1 MDKPEFNPN
10 QPYEPVKADS
20 GSKPAFDPNQ
30 AYEPV
35 PNSSTDKAIS
45 DLVDDFHMSGYNK
58 LTPEQKDK
66 FYDAFKEHNANVI
79 AGVARGVQKG
89 AGLPFELASLVSNK
103 LSPAALSSSFEKN
116 VVAPIGDALTGNDT
130 SELYNNK
137 PDEAMQG
144 EYNQQIQ
151 QAQQKAPGP
160 FIAGNM
166 AGSLPTYALAG
177 GAAGAGAK
185 GLGAAL
191 GTGAEL
197 TGEAANA
204 VTGGQKLAQA
214 GLNIPAQTTANAAV
228 ASGQG
233 YNADPFASEAQKEA
247 SAKRGAL
254 IGGGLGALG
263 TAAGEAPG
271 LISSAGKN
279 ASNKLLSNA
288 SLGAEGVNT
297 ATQAGKEAITT
308 KGEQLASEI
317 GQGVTN
323 LNNTLGKQAAGDI
336 QHAFGQTAK
345 DAQTSVE
352 DIVNK
357 VAGNLDTI
365 GKTDGQ
371 AAVDTINNSFAEALK
386 QTGESLDLTGSK
398 LTEFIK
404 TGLNKYGPVIKQE
417 LANAAEQGKTISV
430 DENFLKTFLA
440 IKNAKVSLSEA
451 NNVQEKLWKNWAD
464 TLYDVSE
471 NTIKQKAGTIP
482 GGTMSEVS
490 VQGKGVLPSQLPN
503 PQTQPEFVQGAQG
516 NPESPAIQPSTSQP
530 AAPNAQGQPGVNT
543 PLSVTT
549 NKNAQATSGQFM
561 GQPYSNQAGT
571 QVNQTFTPKTE
582 IPVTEAKQFSKA
594 LGNAAGNPNLEEI
607 QPLAANLAQQ
617 LRKSITSTLGPDYA
631 SASSKYSSLKSAL
644 EEMGTPR
651 IEAEKITGDNIT
663 PEGIMGFVQKAA
675 KMSDQGDTASLERVY
690 GHLNEVDPTFAA
702 NFKNEVDAVS
712 RQSSA
717 IRKAQNASPMDKA
730 TLLQEQGKSTPE
742 VSQAQQT
749 LQDLGTVQKQVGT
762 SAPKIRQFVQNLN
775 PSDIGSQNDL
785 NQLLSTLDRIDP
797 ESAALLRSKTAQSA
811 VAKNT
816 ALEAAANKTP
826 QEQAAT
832 LQNVS
837 DVGPLKTTQAA
848 QNLDKLTSV
857 NKNVGATTEL
867 GTPSDTTRSFVKDF
881 GKTAETPDAAARA
894 SDINATVDKLSE
906 LDPTLAARIKTNT
919 PEVARQLRA
928 IDYSQ
933 SGSPFGSVANKA
945 LGGVSAVAYKGANV
959 LGQGARQLGKLS
971 GATNTANS
979 VVNTAINS
987 KVSNS
992 LNTISGVIRQSPQSL
1007 GKYAAPLKEALD
1019 RGPEALAASIFAMSQ
1034 RDPEFK
1040 KAYDAIL
1047 NDQGK

>member
-1 MDKPEFNPN
+1 M
-10 QPYEPVKADS
+10 ADS
-20 GSKPAFDPNQ
+20 LTDADIAKMEGQQDSS
-30 AYEPV
+30 
-35 PNSSTDKAIS
+35 NSSALTDADIARLDSMHESFLSQAGNFAKNTGKQVLQKAAAIPGQ
-45 DLVDDFHMSGYNK
+45 LYN
-58 LTPEQKDK
+58 L
-66 FYDAFKEHNANVI
+66 
-79 AGVARGVQKG
+79 G
-89 AGLPFELASLVSNK
+89 
-103 LSPAALSSSFEKN
+103 KN
-116 VVAPIGDALTGNDT
+116 VVT
-130 SELYNNK
+130 
-137 PDEAMQG
+137 
-144 EYNQQIQ
+144 
-151 QAQQKAPGP
+151 KAPGELYDVATGDKP
-160 FIAGNM
+160 
-166 AGSLPTYALAG
+166 AL
-177 GAAGAGAK
+177 GAAQQFSQNAGQSVLPVTVPESVRTVAETILAK
-185 GLGAAL
+185 IDPTLSSEDYKNLYGDRSNTDISQQNAQNSAQQAKQFPGLGAA
-191 GTGAEL
+191 GTL
-197 TGEAANA
+197 TGGVA
-204 VTGGQKLAQA
+204 TGA
-214 GLNIPAQTTANAAV
+214 GLNAAKLGIG
-228 ASGQG
+228 ATS
-233 YNADPFASEAQKEA
+233 
-247 SAKRGAL
+247 AL
-254 IGGGLGALG
+254 IGGITAGQSG
-263 TAAGEAPG
+263 TAALEQGQSVPEAAQEALSSG
-271 LISSAGKN
+271 LVGAGTAGAGSLISKVPNAVSAIGKN
-279 ASNKLLSNA
+279 SSNKLLSNA
-288 SLGAEGVNT
+288 SLGAEGVDT

-371 AAVDTINNSFAEALK
+371 AAMDTINNSFAEALK

-404 TGLNKYGPVIKQE
+404 TGLNKYGPVIKKE
-417 LANAAEQGKTISV
+417 LANAAEQGKTIPV

-451 NNVQEKLWKNWAD
+451 NNVQANLWKNWAD

-471 NTIKQKAGTIP
+471 NTVKQKAGTVP

-490 VQGKGVLPSQLPN
+490 VQGKGVLPSELPN
-503 PQTQPEFVQGAQG
+503 PQAQPEFVQGAQG
-516 NPESPAIQPSTSQP
+516 NPESPAIQPSTAQP
-530 AAPNAQGQPGVNT
+530 TAPATQGQPGVNA
-543 PLSVTT
+543 PLNVTT

-582 IPVTEAKQFSKA
+582 IPVAEAKQFSKA
-594 LGNAAGNPNLEEI
+594 LGSAAGNPNLEEI
-607 QPLAANLAQQ
+607 QPLAADLAKQ

-675 KMSDQGDTASLERVY
+675 KMSDQGDTASLDRVY

-730 TLLQEQGKSTPE
+730 TLLQEQGKSTPD
-742 VSQAQQT
+742 VNQAQQT

-816 ALEAAANKTP
+816 ALDAASTKSP
-826 QEQAAT
+826 QEQAAA

-837 DVGPLKTTQAA
+837 DIGPLKTTQAA
-848 QNLDKLTSV
+848 QNLDKLASI

-867 GTPSDTTRSFVKDF
+867 GIPSDTTRSFVKDF
-881 GKTAETPDAAARA
+881 GETAETPDTAARA
-894 SDINATVDKLSE
+894 RDINATIDKLSE
-906 LDPTLAARIKTNT
+906 LDPTLAARVKTNT
-919 PEVARQLRA
+919 PEVGRQLRA

-933 SGSPFGSVANKA
+933 SGSPFGSVTNKA

-959 LGQGARQLGKLS
+959 LGRASRGLTASSSLGQVAQVS
-971 GATNTANS
+971 NANL
-979 VVNTAINS
+979 VAKAQNDAINS

-1019 RGPEALAASIFAMSQ
+1019 RGPEALSASIFAMSQ

-1047 NDQGK
+1047 KDQGK